1 MSLVVLKKR
10 QTPLFLRFIFPTPV
24 TSLWPVDFPFKIFIS
39 GNLTGF
45 QFIHPNHPF
54 FQKIIQNSIVKPH
67 TDRSMGRPAIIV
79 MVVNGSVGYFIAF
92 FTGKSPR
99 EKQMQCRWIKFIQPE
114 KQFHH
119 FGSVTSSGII
129 EGIRI
134 NIKSLCH
141 FIDQIFLGEHERLF
155 HIVQFYVDRSVRSSL
170 TVLFV
175 LFSGMSGF
183 F

>member
-79 MVVNGSVGYFIAF
+79 MVVNGSVSYFIAF
-92 FTGKSPR
+92 FTGKFPR
-99 EKQMQCRWIKFIQPE
+99 EKQMQGRWIKFIQPE

-141 FIDQIFLGEHERLF
+141 FIDQIFF
-155 HIVQFYVDRSVRSSL
+155 WNTNS
-170 TVLFV
+170 
-175 LFSGMSGF
+175 F
-183 F
+183 FILYNSMLIGQSDLL